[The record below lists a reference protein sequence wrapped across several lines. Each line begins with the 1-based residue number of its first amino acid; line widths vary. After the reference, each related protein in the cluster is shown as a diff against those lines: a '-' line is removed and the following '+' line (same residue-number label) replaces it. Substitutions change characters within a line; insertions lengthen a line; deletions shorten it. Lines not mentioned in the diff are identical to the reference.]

1 VSDGAPLSFARFAA
15 YLSEGVSL
23 EPERFTED
31 ARFDEDLGLDSF
43 DLLELIV
50 RIEEIGVTLTD
61 EDVAD
66 VRTVGDLYQRYLSQ
80 ANPLAL
86 SD

>member
-1 VSDGAPLSFARFAA
+1 MSDTPMSFESFAA
-15 YLSEGVSL
+15 YLAEGVSL
-23 EPERFTED
+23 EPELFTED

-50 RIEEIGVTLTD
+50 RIEEVGVTLTD
-61 EDVAD
+61 EEVAELK
-66 VRTVGDLYQRYLSQ
+66 TVGDLYQRYLAQ
-80 ANPLAL
+80 VGPLAL